1 MLPPRLTAR
10 WAAAQINRFG
20 CHQNTPQQPQSY
32 DPPRSLV
39 SSRLSWKRKE
49 PRDREGREV
58 PYKRYIDDPN
68 FRDNL
73 ETILERLEAQ
83 ETTSPLELGASI
95 MQAYSQTRFNYT
107 YPTALTASA
116 QDSNLRDSRTW
127 SRFLD
132 ATAAYPGWG
141 KDELE
146 HLAQSATPLDADSMN
161 AKGLA
166 SHRYRVSAK
175 RPDTRQRLL
184 ETVLEQL
191 DDSNL
196 VDVHLTHTVGTYLTA
211 ESAKTRFRIL
221 PQDEKAEPRYRL
233 TINTTEPLER
243 NLSTATR
250 AVFAANAYT
259 LQGDTLNEC
268 ARTGLFGN
276 QETNPDAF
284 HDRWKTTADFFTHSA
299 TRVFTGLFKD
309 QTTEQ
314 DDITVPDFLNRE
326 EIDAIATRLH
336 VCAHQWIDTIHP
348 EATTPHGPQENTS
361 LDTVL
366 SRFPNHKTRL
376 APGAQAS
383 LDFIESLV
391 LDGTSTGSQSVDS
404 AHDNQAED
412 MAPELEEQYED
423 DQDAEL

>member
-1 MLPPRLTAR
+1 M
-10 WAAAQINRFG
+10 
-20 CHQNTPQQPQSY
+20 PQ
-32 DPPRSLV
+32 
-39 SSRLSWKRKE
+39 
-49 PRDREGREV
+49 G
-58 PYKRYIDDPN
+58 RYIDDPR
-68 FRDNL
+68 FRRDL
-73 ETILERLEAQ
+73 EDILERLEAQ
-83 ETTSPLELGASI
+83 EVTSPLELGSSI
-95 MQAYSQTRFNYT
+95 LQTYSQARYNYT
-107 YPTALTASA
+107 FPTVPAASA
-116 QDSNLRDSRTW
+116 QDSNLRDSHTW
-127 SRFLD
+127 SRLLD
-132 ATAAYPGWG
+132 STAAYPGWD

-146 HLAQSATPLDADSMN
+146 HLAQSATPLDADSLK

-175 RPDTRQRLL
+175 SPDTRQQLL
-184 ETVLEQL
+184 ETMLEQL

-211 ESAKTRFRIL
+211 ENTKTRFRIL
-221 PQDEKAEPRYRL
+221 PQDENTGPSYRL

-250 AVFAANAYT
+250 AVFTANAYT

-276 QETNPDAF
+276 EETNPDAF
-284 HDRWKTTADFFTHSA
+284 YDRRKTTAEFFTHSA

-309 QTTEQ
+309 QPAEH
-314 DDITVPDFLNRE
+314 DDITIPDFLNRE
-326 EIDAIATRLH
+326 ELDAIATRLH
-336 VCAHQWIDTIHP
+336 VCAHQWIDTIQP
-348 EATTPHGPQENTS
+348 ETTTPYGPQEHNS

-383 LDFIESLV
+383 LDFIESLG
-391 LDGTSTGSQSVDS
+391 LDETPTGYQTGDN
-404 AHDNQAED
+404 AHDNQIDNA
-412 MAPELEEQYED
+412 APELEEQHED

>member
-1 MLPPRLTAR
+1 M
-10 WAAAQINRFG
+10 
-20 CHQNTPQQPQSY
+20 
-32 DPPRSLV
+32 
-39 SSRLSWKRKE
+39 
-49 PRDREGREV
+49 

-73 ETILERLEAQ
+73 ETILERLETQ
-83 ETTSPLELGASI
+83 EVTSPLELGASI
-95 MQAYSQTRFNYT
+95 MQAYSHTRYNYT
-107 YPTALTASA
+107 YPTAPTATA
-116 QDSNLRDSRTW
+116 PENNRYDSRTW

-132 ATAAYPGWG
+132 ATAAYPGWD

-146 HLAQSATPLDADSMN
+146 QLAQSSTPLDADSLK

-175 RPDTRQRLL
+175 SPDKRQQLL
-184 ETVLEQL
+184 DTMLEQL

-211 ESAKTRFRIL
+211 ENTKTRFRIL
-221 PQDEKAEPRYRL
+221 PQDENTGPRYRL

-276 QETNPDAF
+276 KETNPDTF
-284 HDRWKTTADFFTHSA
+284 HDRQKTTAEFFTHSA
-299 TRVFTGLFKD
+299 SRVFTGLFKD
-309 QTTEQ
+309 QTTER

-326 EIDAIATRLH
+326 ELDAIATRLH
-336 VCAHQWIDTIHP
+336 VCAHQWIDTIRP
-348 EATTPHGPQENTS
+348 ESTTPQGLQENNS

-383 LDFIESLV
+383 LDFIESLG
-391 LDGTSTGSQSVDS
+391 LDETPTGYQTGDN
-404 AHDNQAED
+404 AHDNQTED
-412 MAPELEEQYED
+412 MAPELEEQHED
-423 DQDAEL
+423 DQDTEL